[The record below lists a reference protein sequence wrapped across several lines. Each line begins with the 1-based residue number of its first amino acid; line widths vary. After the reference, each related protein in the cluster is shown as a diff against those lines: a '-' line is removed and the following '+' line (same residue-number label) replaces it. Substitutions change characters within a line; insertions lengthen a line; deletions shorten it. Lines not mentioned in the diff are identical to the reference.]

1 MENILSQQE
10 IDALL
15 KGISSGE
22 IQTDAPPPAQIREVR
37 RYDLTRHDRIVQ
49 GKIPAVDVML
59 DRFAHYLMAT
69 FTSAFRRMAEVTPA
83 SSGVKKF
90 RDFLKSLPMPA
101 SIHLFRMEP
110 LHGPGLLVLEP
121 ALVYLLIEFIMGG
134 GQEGQLKI
142 EGRDFTNI
150 ENRLIVR
157 LVKEA
162 LRDLEK
168 AWGMLQP
175 VRVQFERSEMNP
187 QFAAVMLPSDLVLCV
202 HLDVEMEAAKGNL
215 VLCLPFAFVEPFR
228 DRLPGW
234 GSDRQRKERLWLGYI
249 LDHLEE
255 AKVLVSA
262 ELGGLTVRL
271 KEILEMRVGQ
281 EIWLDGRADSL
292 IPVKV
297 EGTTKFLALPGHY
310 NGRNAVRLMRTA
322 REKEPQ
328 GQVQP
333 SDHLGRR

>member
-10 IDALL
+10 IDTLL

-22 IQTDAPPPAQIREVR
+22 IQTEASPPTWTHEVR
-37 RYDLTRHDRIVQ
+37 PYDLTRHDRIVQ
-49 GKIPAVDVML
+49 GKIPAVEVMT
-59 DRFAHYLMAT
+59 DRFAHHLMAT
-69 FTSAFRRMAEVTPA
+69 FTSAFRRMAEVTPV
-83 SSGVKKF
+83 SSEVKKF
-90 RDFLKSLPMPA
+90 QDFLRSLPMPA

-110 LHGPGLLVLEP
+110 LHGPGILVLEP
-121 ALVYLLIEFIMGG
+121 TLVYLLIEFIMGG

-150 ENRLIVR
+150 ENRLIAR

-168 AWGMLQP
+168 AWGVLQP

-187 QFAAVMLPSDLVLCV
+187 QFAAVMLPSDQVLCV
-202 HLDVEMEAAKGNL
+202 HLDVEMEAAKGSL
-215 VLCLPFAFVEPFR
+215 VLCLPFTFVEPFR

-249 LDHLEE
+249 LGHLEE
-255 AKVLVSA
+255 ANVLVAA
-262 ELGGLTVRL
+262 ELGGATVLL
-271 KEILEMRVGQ
+271 KEILGLQVGE
-281 EIWLDGRADSL
+281 EIWLDGRADGL

-297 EGTTKFLALPGHY
+297 EGMTKFLALPGQY
-310 NGRNAVRLMRTA
+310 NGRNAVRVMKTVLENET
-322 REKEPQ
+322 Q
-328 GQVQP
+328 GHGQAP
-333 SDHLGRR
+333 DRLGRR

>member
-22 IQTDAPPPAQIREVR
+22 IQTDAPPPPEIREVKP
-37 RYDLTRHDRIVQ
+37 YDLTRHDRIVQ
-49 GKIPAVDVML
+49 GKIPVVEVMT
-59 DRFAHYLMAT
+59 DRFAHHLMAT
-69 FTSAFRRMAEVTPA
+69 FTSAFRRMVEVTPV
-83 SSGVKKF
+83 SSEVKKF
-90 RDFLKSLPMPA
+90 REFLRSLPMPA

-121 ALVYLLIEFIMGG
+121 ALVYLLVEFIMGG

-150 ENRLIVR
+150 ENRLIAR
-157 LVKEA
+157 LVQEA

-168 AWGMLQP
+168 AWGVLQP
-175 VRVQFERSEMNP
+175 VKVRFERSEMNP
-187 QFAAVMLPSDLVLCV
+187 QFAAVMLPSDQVLCV
-202 HLDVEMEAAKGNL
+202 HLDVEMDAAKGSL
-215 VLCLPFAFVEPFR
+215 ALCLPFAFVGPFK

-234 GSDRQRKERLWLGYI
+234 GSDRQHKERLWLEYI

-255 AKVLVSA
+255 AKVHVSA

-281 EIWLDGRADSL
+281 EIWLDGRADGL
-292 IPVKV
+292 VPVKV
-297 EGTTKFLALPGHY
+297 EGVTKFLASPGHY
-310 NGRNAVRLMRTA
+310 NGRNAVRVMKTVV
-322 REKEPQ
+322 EKNPQ
-328 GQVQP
+328 GQGQL
-333 SDHLGRR
+333 SDRLGRR